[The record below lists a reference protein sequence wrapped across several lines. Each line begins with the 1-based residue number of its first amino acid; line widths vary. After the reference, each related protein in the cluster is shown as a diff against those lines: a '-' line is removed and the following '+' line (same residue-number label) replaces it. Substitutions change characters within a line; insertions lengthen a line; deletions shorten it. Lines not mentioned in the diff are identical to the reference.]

1 MDADRAGDEL
11 TVAKVEQAAEDKEQ
25 EEKAE
30 QGQDGQDSSPSL
42 RSTHSSCTNS
52 YCRRKSAVY
61 VYAGGDAGAGPF
73 TITLKHYDSLVS
85 EVKCPGCAEPMDGA
99 ISLCATG
106 HSLCHGCRHKCAQC
120 PLCGAQFTELRN
132 YTLEAIA
139 SKVQF
144 PCGNA
149 ARGCTVR
156 LPLQL
161 LRWHRER
168 CGYKLIECFMGK
180 VWDGC
185 SWHGCER
192 DWLEH
197 CVRTHSEQ
205 VYETP
210 QLDLRWDYGAEL
222 APVAPR
228 TTQLQLVVAY
238 YLARAHG
245 EAFNLYQVFDPDSR
259 TVLWTVICATKEPKV
274 AARFA
279 FELELYSTVDS
290 WKLLVQRF
298 PCHSELDPDFLKD
311 GHCAKLPLGEVIRF
325 MATDKVL
332 HYRVRILEVGPSRC
346 QSLATIS
353 APTSAPVPPSPAATD
368 YSCTRIEHVNLK
380 AVPAGNIIIRKQA
393 ATDGTSECSRHD
405 DDHDDDEVFLPASV
419 QQQQEPTPTPLLYR
433 RSSSCEADISGSP
446 PEKPARVTFNQ
457 LHQQLLQQDAA
468 AALQQQQLVRVRLVE
483 QEQPVRALLVE
494 STSNGRAHSVD
505 RMGSGSCESL
515 TKQQPTSK
523 STSGLS
529 RFYNVTMYKAA
540 KYLEKKSQHR
550 VS

>member
-1 MDADRAGDEL
+1 MDADEL
-11 TVAKVEQAAEDKEQ
+11 TVARLDRE
-25 EEKAE
+25 EEKEEE
-30 QGQDGQDSSPSL
+30 QKEEQKEEEEEEDSSPSI
-42 RSTHSSCTNS
+42 RSSERSSCANS
-52 YCRRKSAVY
+52 ECRKSAVY
-61 VYAGGDAGAGPF
+61 VYGGGEAGAGPF

-106 HSLCHGCRHKCAQC
+106 HSLCRGCRHKCAQC
-120 PLCGAQFTELRN
+120 PLCGGQFTELRN

-185 SWHGCER
+185 GWQGCER
-192 DWLEH
+192 DWLAH
-197 CVRTHSEQ
+197 CVRGHPAQ
-205 VYETP
+205 VYDTAT
-210 QLDLRWDYGAEL
+210 LDELRWDYGAE
-222 APVAPR
+222 VAPEGPR
-228 TTQLQLVVAY
+228 NRTQLQLVVAY
-238 YLARAHG
+238 YLARAYG

-279 FELELYSTVDS
+279 FELELYSPVDS

-298 PCHSELDPDFLKD
+298 PCHSELDPDFLKE
-311 GHCAKLPLGEVIRF
+311 GHCARLALAEAIRF
-325 MATDKVL
+325 MAPDKVL

-353 APTSAPVPPSPAATD
+353 APHSAPLPPSSPSAD
-368 YSCTRIEHVNLK
+368 YSCTSIEHVNLK
-380 AVPAGNIIIRKQA
+380 AVPAGNIIIRKQPS
-393 ATDGTSECSRHD
+393 TGQHHDD
-405 DDHDDDEVFLPASV
+405 DDHDDDEVFLAAGNAA
-419 QQQQEPTPTPLLYR
+419 QQESTPTPLLYR
-433 RSSSCEADISGSP
+433 RGSGSQEERQDSP
-446 PEKPARVTFNQ
+446 VPEKPARVTFDQ
-457 LHQQLLQQDAA
+457 
-468 AALQQQQLVRVRLVE
+468 LQQQQQQQLNDALSHQLVRVRLVE
-483 QEQPVRALLVE
+483 QEQPVRARLVE
-494 STSNGRAHSVD
+494 PGTERI
-505 RMGSGSCESL
+505 GSAGSCESL
-515 TKQQPTSK
+515 SKQPAAGGSK
-523 STSGLS
+523 PASGLS